1 VAARLAELKI
11 LRANLCARMS
21 EVDDY
26 LNWFEATQLK
36 TQSGLFEDY
45 LNTSSAAVPSR
56 GHRKDAYSAYLDAME
71 AEF

>member
-1 VAARLAELKI
+1 
-11 LRANLCARMS
+11 
-21 EVDDY
+21 VDDY

-56 GHRKDAYSAYLDAME
+56 GRRKDAYSAYLDAME

>member
-1 VAARLAELKI
+1 
-11 LRANLCARMS
+11 MS

-45 LNTSSAAVPSR
+45 LNTSNPAVPSPP
-56 GHRKDAYSAYLDAME
+56 HRKDAYSAYLDAME
-71 AEF
+71 EQF